1 MLELPKMYITLHF
14 YLYYT
19 KDKMK
24 CRSNLTFSGGF
35 TWITNNVFA
44 ICGRMQIRRRLRLR
58 NTWVLLRPC
67 TPVMSAEPMRCQSV
81 IWLLYASII
90 RSLQIISSDLR
101 IGKFLCPLTLPAGN
115 NKLAVFFSNYRDK

>member
-1 MLELPKMYITLHF
+1 MLELPKMYITLHL

-24 CRSNLTFSGGF
+24 CRSNPAFSGEF

-58 NTWVLLRPC
+58 NIWVLLFLNGVRPQH
-67 TPVMSAEPMRCQSV
+67 TYRFVSEIRGGRVP
-81 IWLLYASII
+81 II
-90 RSLQIISSDLR
+90 DISPPYTVNYPYYSNFKPPFPAA
-101 IGKFLCPLTLPAGN
+101 KF
-115 NKLAVFFSNYRDK
+115 